1 MELHWS
7 LILFTSFVAWCAGA
21 FSTQAYLALRGK
33 GDKIQLISWITS
45 AILLVVGGVAVFTH
59 LQHWERIFNGF
70 GHLTSGITQEFIAIV
85 VIAVIALIYLVMIKR
100 NDGKVPAW
108 VASLAIVASVVMV
121 VVTGHSYMMEAR
133 PAWNNIVWILS
144 LVGAACILG
153 PATIAAICAFKGED
167 EALSVLNPVIIG
179 GSVLN
184 AIASVAAL
192 LSVGMAK
199 AVEVG
204 YYYDLTHPMKDITA
218 TYSGLNVFAG
228 DSALFS
234 IAGVIIV
241 GAIAP
246 IACAVLGKKT
256 GNWKVFGTTAAACAF
271 IGALC
276 LRAVFYLAGISIFNF
291 Y

>member
-1 MELHWS
+1 MELQWS
-7 LILFTSFVAWCAGA
+7 LILFTSFIAWCAGA

-33 GDKIQLISWITS
+33 GDKIQLVSWITS
-45 AILLVVGGVAVFTH
+45 AVLLVIGGIAVFTH

-70 GHLTSGITQEFIAIV
+70 GHLTSGITQEFISIV

-108 VASLAIVASVVMV
+108 VAGLAIAASVVMV

-144 LVGAACILG
+144 LVGASCILG
-153 PATIAAICAFKGED
+153 PATIAAICALRGDD
-167 EALSVLNPVIIG
+167 EALSALSPVAIG

-184 AIASVAAL
+184 AVTSVAAL
-192 LSVGMAK
+192 LSIGMAK
-199 AVEVG
+199 VVEVG

-218 TYSGLNVFAG
+218 TYAGLNVFAG

-234 IAGVIIV
+234 IIGVIAI

-246 IACAVLGKKT
+246 IVCAVLGKKT
-256 GNWKVFGTTAAACAF
+256 GNWKVFGTAAAICAF
-271 IGALC
+271 VGAVC